1 MLLSYKIELIVM
13 PLIAAVLVIAIDVAS
28 APDFIFFD
36 YKNLRTTTLEDVVA
50 FGVVA
55 LLLNMFMLLFLHL
68 YRAVKLKHLN
78 NAVFRIRRIILLV
91 SNLIFFI
98 LLVVA
103 ATIDSEYEEQINDDW
118 MALILFL
125 SECIFVIVYY
135 TWFVNESRYVF
146 RHHAG
151 NQPSLLDELQE
162 SS

>member
-1 MLLSYKIELIVM
+1 MLLQHLI
-13 PLIAAVLVIAIDVAS
+13 L
-28 APDFIFFD
+28 FFD
-36 YKNLRTTTLEDVVA
+36 YKNLRTTALEDVVA

-55 LLLNMFMLLFLHL
+55 LLLNMFMLLFVHL
-68 YRAVKLKHLN
+68 YRTVKLKHLN

-91 SNLIFFI
+91 SNLIFI

-135 TWFVNESRYVF
+135 MVCKRK
-146 RHHAG
+146 
-151 NQPSLLDELQE
+151 QICL
-162 SS
+162 